1 MPVPESAQTGWITS
15 ALGESPAYVE
25 ACKNV
30 LALGDGL
37 DDARL
42 IAEFGS
48 LSGMTSDQLP
58 VEQSA
63 AVEAYADVRPRG
75 KIEIVRVRVQEP
87 THEHIQSRF
96 AELQGVSVDEIGIE
110 IVALRV
116 RRYRRSDS

>member
-15 ALGESPAYVE
+15 APGESPAYVE
-25 ACKNV
+25 AWKNV

-48 LSGMTSDQLP
+48 LSGITSDQIP
-58 VEQSA
+58 VGQSA

-75 KIEIVRVRVQEP
+75 QIETVKVRVQEP

-96 AELQGVSVDEIGIE
+96 AELQGVSVDESEIE

-116 RRYRRSDS
+116 RRYRRSG